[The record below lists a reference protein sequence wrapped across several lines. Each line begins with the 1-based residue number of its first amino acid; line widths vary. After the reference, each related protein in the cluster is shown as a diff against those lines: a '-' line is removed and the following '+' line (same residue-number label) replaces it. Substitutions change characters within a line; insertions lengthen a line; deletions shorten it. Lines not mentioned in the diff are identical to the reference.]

1 MKYYSKGYTKK
12 FFVYQI
18 LTLIKS
24 LIRNKRFKYMFFLP
38 SYSYLGNDNV

>member
-24 LIRNKRFKYMFFLP
+24 LIRNKRFKYAFFTVL
-38 SYSYLGNDNV
+38 

>member
-1 MKYYSKGYTKK
+1 MKYYKSYHKK
-12 FFVYQI
+12 YFVYQI

-24 LIRNKRFKYMFFLP
+24 LIRNKRFKYMLFLP

>member
-24 LIRNKRFKYMFFLP
+24 LIRNKRFKYMLFLP